1 VLPTPNKQ
9 LRTILL
15 IAGAALAVAGCEAT
29 GDVGGTRTFS
39 NDAVPFVFEVPS
51 EFTDETVDRAN
62 SRGDVVA
69 AAGLSKV
76 DVIAVRK
83 APGAAQLPTG
93 PQRHEVLGK
102 QVTSELHPVEG
113 QPGWVVECQYTDDR
127 QDKVRS
133 ACRAALE
140 SVKRK

>member
-1 VLPTPNKQ
+1 M
-9 LRTILL
+9 LL
-15 IAGAALAVAGCEAT
+15 ASAVAVGGCEAT

-39 NDAVPFVFEVPS
+39 DDAVPFVFEVPS
-51 EFTDETVDRAN
+51 EFTDEPVDRAN
-62 SRGDVVA
+62 SRGNVVA
-69 AAGLSKV
+69 AVGLSKV
-76 DVIAVRK
+76 DVIAARR
-83 APGAAQLPTG
+83 APDAGQLPDG

-113 QPGWVVECQYTDDR
+113 QPGWLIECQYTDDR

>member
-1 VLPTPNKQ
+1 VL
-9 LRTILL
+9 LVCAA
-15 IAGAALAVAGCEAT
+15 IAVGGCEAT
-29 GDVGGTRTFS
+29 GDAGGTRTVS
-39 NDAVPFVFEVPS
+39 DPKVPFVFEVPS

-69 AAGLSKV
+69 AVGLSKV

-83 APGAAQLPTG
+83 APRAAQLPAG

-102 QVTSELHPVEG
+102 PVTSELHPVEG
-113 QPGWVVECQYTDDR
+113 QPGWLIECQYTDDR